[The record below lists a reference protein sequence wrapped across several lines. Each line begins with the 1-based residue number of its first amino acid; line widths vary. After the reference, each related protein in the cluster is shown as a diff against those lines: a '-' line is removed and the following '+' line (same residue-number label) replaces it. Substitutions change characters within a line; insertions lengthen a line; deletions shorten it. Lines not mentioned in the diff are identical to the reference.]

1 MRKLLL
7 YGYVTHTKVQ
17 KKSEFHNSDFPLHEN
32 SKHKTSRV
40 HLLNPLLY
48 GTAAKVR
55 KKSVFHNT
63 DLLKN
68 RLTMKSKKILPR
80 VTYNAKLSKLYETP
94 IPM

>member
-1 MRKLLL
+1 MNYKKTLSLYLPTERKIKNLVMRKLLL
-7 YGYVTHTKVQ
+7 YGYVTHT
-17 KKSEFHNSDFPLHEN
+17 
-32 SKHKTSRV
+32 
-40 HLLNPLLY
+40 
-48 GTAAKVR
+48 KVR

-80 VTYNAKLSKLYETP
+80 VTYNAKLNKLYETP

>member
-7 YGYVTHTKVQ
+7 YGYVTHYKDT
-17 KKSEFHNSDFPLHEN
+17 KKSPNFTTQTFLCT
-32 SKHKTSRV
+32 KITRV

-48 GTAAKVR
+48 ETDAKVR